1 MTNAPHVGGHDHAVH
16 STPADPQQHESHGG
30 HGWMM
35 ILCCIPM
42 LVIAAVLLAAGVV
55 SVGFLIFAVVC
66 TAMMAVM
73 MRGMS
78 HGG

>member
-1 MTNAPHVGGHDHAVH
+1 MTVNKPDADLHMGHEGAPSGHR
-16 STPADPQQHESHGG
+16 G

-35 ILCCIPM
+35 IACCIPM
-42 LVIAAVLLAAGVV
+42 LAIAVALAVAGVL
-55 SVGFLIFAVVC
+55 SAGFLFFAIAC

-78 HGG
+78 NGDDHGH

>member
-1 MTNAPHVGGHDHAVH
+1 MTVNNPDADSRTRHEDPPHGRF
-16 STPADPQQHESHGG
+16 G

-35 ILCCIPM
+35 IACCIPM
-42 LVIAAVLLAAGVV
+42 LLIAAGLAVAGVL
-55 SVGFLIFAVVC
+55 SAGFLFFAIAC

-78 HGG
+78 NGDGHGH